1 MSRAEQ
7 RTPNVRT
14 WLHPGGGTVT
24 TERTNALRA
33 LLDQA
38 EAAHGEYERTQLGG
52 VYDQDWAR
60 WYARYALDNGFG
72 ALVGGAVTADE
83 LGELLT
89 GTNRAFEQADPAPDE
104 SWSTFAARR
113 LAVELAEDE
122 ARG

>member
-1 MSRAEQ
+1 M
-7 RTPNVRT
+7 
-14 WLHPGGGTVT
+14 T
-24 TERTNALRA
+24 TERADALRA
-33 LLDQA
+33 LLGQA

-72 ALVGGAVTADE
+72 ALVGGAVTPDE

-89 GTNRAFEQADPAPDE
+89 GANRAFERGDHAPDE